1 MFWRDNKRIHLCFI
15 HKVTFGFEWSALQ
28 TEAPSETAT
37 QWGLKKGKSGDILL
51 ILVAIVNITFKS
63 SKLTVKSYM

>member
-1 MFWRDNKRIHLCFI
+1 M
-15 HKVTFGFEWSALQ
+15 FGFEWSALQ
-28 TEAPSETAT
+28 TEAQSEAVA

-63 SKLTVKSYM
+63 SKLTIKSYM